1 MKRTRIPALVA
12 LLVCLSSAATA
23 ETRWRLQYF
32 HDELH
37 STLAISDIKFPT
49 PRRGLAVGML
59 QRETSVKPVMVSTND
74 GGETWSMQKLK
85 EDPVSLFFL
94 NDSLGW
100 MATDRGIWRTEEAGR
115 SWSKIGSFTGLL
127 RVHFLDENRGFAIGS
142 RKVLLGTT
150 NGGKTWSPLHVVESI
165 PTSTEN
171 TVFSALDFL
180 GERYGIIAGWS
191 RSPRRFASRFPDWMD
206 PEAASRRRELPAT
219 TIVVETRDAGVNW
232 KPQVTSVFGRVSQ
245 VILNPTGA
253 ALSLIEFDQA
263 FEWPSEVFFVDMRT
277 GKSERVFRE
286 KDRAVTGMLI
296 DQFHT
301 GYLAAIECTSTLHRS
316 PIPGKLHIFRS
327 TGLKRWSDMRVD
339 YRAVAHRAT
348 LAASGAQV
356 WVATDTGM
364 ILKLQNE

>member
-1 MKRTRIPALVA
+1 MRRTRVPVLAV
-12 LLVCLSSAATA
+12 LLLCLSSAATA
-23 ETRWRLQYF
+23 EPRWRLQYF

-59 QRETSVKPVMVSTND
+59 QGETSVKPVMVSTND

-115 SWSKIGSFTGLL
+115 SWSKIGSFTGIL

-150 NGGKTWSPLHVVESI
+150 NGGKAWSPLQVVESI
-165 PTSTEN
+165 RTSTEN
-171 TVFSALDFL
+171 TVFSALDFV
-180 GERYGIIAGWS
+180 GGRFGIIAGWS
-191 RSPRRFASRFPDWMD
+191 RAPRRFASPFPDWMD
-206 PEAASRRRELPAT
+206 PEAASRRREVPAT
-219 TIVVETRDAGVNW
+219 TIVVETRDGGVNW
-232 KPQVTSVFGRVSQ
+232 KPQVTSAFGRVSQ
-245 VILNPTGA
+245 LLFSPSGI
-253 ALSLIEFDQA
+253 ALSLVEFDQA
-263 FEWPSEVFFVDMRT
+263 FEWPSEVFLIHLRT
-277 GKSERVFRE
+277 GKSVRAFRE
-286 KDRAVTGMLI
+286 KDRAVTSMLI
-296 DQFHT
+296 DPPHT
-301 GYLAAIECTSTLHRS
+301 GYLAAIECTGTLHHS
-316 PIPGKLHIFRS
+316 PIPGKLHILRA
-327 TGLKRWSDMRVD
+327 TGLKQWNEMRVD

-348 LAASGAQV
+348 LAAAGTQI